1 MHYFNYNIYISS
13 LIPIFVRVHAKQREM
28 FIGICE
34 GTFLKTQFQIIH
46 FNYTPSQYAYLSG
59 LLEIFKSKLGSHL
72 LNSSLLITISIRFTY
87 AIQENNKLIDSL
99 MIHQQQQQPYS
110 YLNTEEK
117 STGSDSS
124 FDLKSF
130 DQETDDL
137 FSIVKYLPF
146 GTNQDCIEY
155 VYFFFFKLLGHFCN
169 KSLIFTEKCQI
180 LSKKRDQCTIY
191 S

>member
-1 MHYFNYNIYISS
+1 MNYFNFNIYS

-99 MIHQQQQQPYS
+99 MIHQQQQPYS

-124 FDLKSF
+124 FDLKSL

-155 VYFFFFKLLGHFCN
+155 VHFFFL
-169 KSLIFTEKCQI
+169 QI
-180 LSKKRDQCTIY
+180 IRSFL
-191 S
+191 

>member
-99 MIHQQQQQPYS
+99 MIQQQQQPYS

-124 FDLKSF
+124 FDLKSL

-137 FSIVKYLPF
+137 FSILKYLSV
-146 GTNQDCIEY
+146 GTNQDCIED
-155 VYFFFFKLLGHFCN
+155 VYFF
-169 KSLIFTEKCQI
+169 S
-180 LSKKRDQCTIY
+180 S
-191 S
+191 